1 MRQQLRRQQHGSGG
15 TTASTTAAL
24 QPPPADGLTTA
35 HLDLEGL
42 LQLLDDRLPVL
53 QLQPQPLR
61 VGDLSPKSG
70 RPQLSRWGGLQKGAG
85 GDDAELGCRA
95 PSTALPAAHPAA
107 HPTSHLALRPVSIVF
122 SLLHG
127 RGHLVHGGNEDAA
140 GLAQALVGVDA
151 LSAVDLRGL
160 GGWAVQGTLSG
171 ALSALRPPNTPL
183 PTTSQPA
190 EQGQLSCCGISQP
203 RSCPTSLPGSAALPA
218 LQHSGDSGPLS
229 AAGRP
234 GRQSAAAHL
243 LAGFEGQVLQLHRLQ
258 PLVLSQRGD
267 ELRSGGGHLLQHGHH
282 PGEVLTAV
290 QQRVRH
296 LRPGRAGRE
305 GGEAEGPPP
314 PQLPGT
320 AAAEQPLALL

>member
-70 RPQLSRWGGLQKGAG
+70 RPQLGRWGGLQKGAG

-160 GGWAVQGTLSG
+160 GGWAVRGALSG
-171 ALSALRPPNTPL
+171 ALSALRPPQHPPSHYITACRAGP
-183 PTTSQPA
+183 
-190 EQGQLSCCGISQP
+190 
-203 RSCPTSLPGSAALPA
+203 AALLWHFPA
-218 LQHSGDSGPLS
+218 TLPSHFAPRLCSSPS
-229 AAGRP
+229 PAA
-234 GRQSAAAHL
+234 
-243 LAGFEGQVLQLHRLQ
+243 
-258 PLVLSQRGD
+258 QRGFGSP
-267 ELRSGGGHLLQHGHH
+267 LCSGA
-282 PGEVLTAV
+282 P
-290 QQRVRH
+290 
-296 LRPGRAGRE
+296 
-305 GGEAEGPPP
+305 GEAECSGPPARW
-314 PQLPGT
+314 L
-320 AAAEQPLALL
+320 